1 MLALA
6 PEEYEPHQSPPPGTN
21 VITVQLLTSRVIRDI
36 TGMRSL
42 AYIRGL
48 LVAVLT
54 ASLLSDVFLMLLWGT
69 LAIIEP
75 QQPLEK
81 KPKKTPQ

>member
-42 AYIRGL
+42 AYIRRIAGGR
-48 LVAVLT
+48 VDGVT
-54 ASLLSDVFLMLLWGT
+54 
-69 LAIIEP
+69 
-75 QQPLEK
+75 PL
-81 KPKKTPQ
+81 